1 MEELK
6 PCPFCGGE
14 ADIGEN
20 FDGQWGVFCET
31 CRAVVWG
38 YTKKASIAAWNR
50 RAGEEDGRWKD

>member
-14 ADIGEN
+14 SDIGEN

-50 RAGEEDGRWKD
+50 RAGEEE